1 MEAQRILMPFYFPW
15 FRYQWDIFASV
26 FFHVPPF
33 SESKLFILHDDY
45 LQLKK
50 KKSSEKT
57 SEQICPGLVPF

>member
-33 SESKLFILHDDY
+33 PESKLFILHDDY

-50 KKSSEKT
+50 KISSEKT

>member
-50 KKSSEKT
+50 NISSEKT
-57 SEQICPGLVPF
+57 SEQIWPGLVPF